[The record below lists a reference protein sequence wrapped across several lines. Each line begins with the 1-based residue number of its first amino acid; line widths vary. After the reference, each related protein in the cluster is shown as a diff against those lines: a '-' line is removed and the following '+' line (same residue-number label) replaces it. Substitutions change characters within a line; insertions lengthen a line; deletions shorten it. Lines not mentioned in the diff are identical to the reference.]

1 MHRMGLHS
9 GVFCLVPRRR
19 FSAGKQGARGVVG
32 RMQNV
37 QRLQCIH
44 PTTPRAASYNKEGRL
59 GDEAEPRHPQE
70 SRRSLLKKKPQ
81 TFVLKNVERQ
91 NTSHEN
97 NGDLLNCLSFPLS
110 GHTWFSLTDI
120 SINFEVY

>member
-37 QRLQCIH
+37 QRLQCIY
-44 PTTPRAASYNKEGRL
+44 PTTPRAPSYNKEGSL
-59 GDEAEPRHPQE
+59 GDEAGVSVNLEVLMLTLTPHEPVTHKRAEDP
-70 SRRSLLKKKPQ
+70 
-81 TFVLKNVERQ
+81 N
-91 NTSHEN
+91 
-97 NGDLLNCLSFPLS
+97 
-110 GHTWFSLTDI
+110 
-120 SINFEVY
+120 